1 MRITNIIPLIPN
13 PPPPHPHPHHPQFP
27 SLMSRVFV
35 RAPLILIAACFAHAQ
50 LAPLVRF
57 SSNPSECAIIAGEI
71 HECMT
76 VHGEPSCGH
85 LFDSHYDCVSG
96 EIDASVSDQ
105 AGMQIDHRP
114 YTRLT
119 RGRHG
124 FFLYHPF
131 DIYFASSLELYG
143 EWSEL
148 EFSAQSSAAA
158 PHGH

>member
-1 MRITNIIPLIPN
+1 MQSFDRVLSIV
-13 PPPPHPHPHHPQFP
+13 
-27 SLMSRVFV
+27 LMSLSIARTLLVLFAAHFA
-35 RAPLILIAACFAHAQ
+35 RAE
-50 LAPLVRF
+50 LAPLARF
-57 SSNPSECAIIAGEI
+57 SSNPSACAVIAGEI
-71 HECMT
+71 HECMSI
-76 VHGEPSCGH
+76 HGEASCLH
-85 LFDSHYDCVSG
+85 LFDAHYDCVSG

-131 DIYFASSLELYG
+131 DIYFASALELYG

-148 EFSAQSSAAA
+148 EFGA
-158 PHGH
+158 